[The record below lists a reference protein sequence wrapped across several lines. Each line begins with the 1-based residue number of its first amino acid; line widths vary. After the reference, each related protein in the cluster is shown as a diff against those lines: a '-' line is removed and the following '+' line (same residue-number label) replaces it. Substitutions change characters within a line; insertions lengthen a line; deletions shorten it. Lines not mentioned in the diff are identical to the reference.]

1 MSLARLQP
9 MSREERRAYQRQ
21 MKTMER
27 GPAVPPAARA
37 RAERNA
43 ARRARRA
50 NQAASSPGAFTTR
63 FWVRSLLAA
72 GAVGFLAFSLQWGNG
87 MPTALY
93 VGLAAA
99 AVVLLLIV
107 GFRFL
112 QRRAAA
118 T

>member
-1 MSLARLQP
+1 

-21 MKTMER
+21 MKSMER
-27 GPAVPPAARA
+27 GPALPPAARA

-50 NQAASSPGAFTTR
+50 SSVAPGAFSTR
-63 FWVRSLLAA
+63 FWVRSLLV
-72 GAVGFLAFSLQWGNG
+72 AVAIGFLAFSLQWENG
-87 MPTALY
+87 MPTAMY

-99 AVVLLLIV
+99 GVVLLLIV

>member
-1 MSLARLQP
+1 

-27 GPAVPPAARA
+27 GPALPAAARA

-50 NQAASSPGAFTTR
+50 DVARPGGFTTR
-63 FWVRSLLAA
+63 FWVRSALI
-72 GAVGFLAFSLQWGNG
+72 AVAIGFVGFSLQWPN
-87 MPTALY
+87 MPFALY
-93 VGLAAA
+93 VGLAAT
-99 AVVLLLIV
+99 AVALLLLV

-118 T
+118 APR